1 VELVADPRAPRL
13 QLFDS
18 CRRVSKPLAF
28 PSTQPLA
35 APWHCFIDP
44 RYAIISPSAHHFVLA
59 ILATRRAI
67 VSSRSLP
74 FRSFGCLALRN
85 TGLSS
90 HPSSL
95 IHINIEF
102 LLAVPIFELQAN
114 LEFSQLIP
122 PSTPQVSAAGSLFLR
137 FCPYSP
143 VTSLASWSNRL
154 LLRGARWT
162 RREPVVCCW
171 TDRQP
176 WGVVFAVVAL
186 VASSPE
192 SNPPST
198 LQPHPSPASRDM
210 IPATQPRRPCIPC
223 VDVAVCIPIVKTV
236 SAGAQSTGTA
246 SNNIPRCL
254 PVTVHAAA
262 CSAARSQRCRKHTP
276 TNCSFP
282 CPVPS
287 CNRRA
292 AVCEY

>member
-18 CRRVSKPLAF
+18 CRRVSKPLVF

-114 LEFSQLIP
+114 LEFSHLIP
-122 PSTPQVSAAGSLFLR
+122 PSTPQVSTAGFSFLAVL
-137 FCPYSP
+137 PI
-143 VTSLASWSNRL
+143 LAGDVAGVLVQPFAPTRRTLDSTRASCL
-154 LLRGARWT
+154 LL
-162 RREPVVCCW
+162 
-171 TDRQP
+171 DRQT
-176 WGVVFAVVAL
+176 AL
-186 VASSPE
+186 GCCVRRRGASSPE
-192 SNPPST
+192 SNPPSI
-198 LQPHPSPASRDM
+198 H
-210 IPATQPRRPCIPC
+210 
-223 VDVAVCIPIVKTV
+223 
-236 SAGAQSTGTA
+236 
-246 SNNIPRCL
+246 
-254 PVTVHAAA
+254 H
-262 CSAARSQRCRKHTP
+262 
-276 TNCSFP
+276 
-282 CPVPS
+282 
-287 CNRRA
+287 RRA
-292 AVCEY
+292 ET